1 MRDRSTKGKS
11 GFSLL
16 EMTISL
22 GLGGLVLA
30 AAVQIYIQGVQAAW
44 TTTQRAE
51 LQQDFRAASNIL
63 TTNLSL
69 AGAGLTPGAAIALP
83 STITPVYGCDQTKTC
98 YINGGSVPYPIN
110 SGTPY
115 LYGLLPGYQKGPTL
129 YASQGPTDVV
139 TVAYTDNSFYLNCY
153 TPTVTALGVVTFAP
167 STTPVKGVIP
177 AFPPPGCLPPNPPSG
192 VTAPQ
197 AVNDSVVG
205 LTAGDLVL
213 MTLNGTQVVGEVTQ
227 PPTATSGVANSYTV
241 HFDNLDA
248 LHMNQTPSGGGLN
261 DVPLNATGLAG
272 SLGECPC
279 RLLVISYYIDNSPTP
294 PRLMQQVSG
303 HTPIPVAEN
312 VVFLQFTYDLFN
324 SATGSPA
331 VSQPNPGSGDA
342 SDTAS
347 SSPTVLLPNQVT
359 KINILNMAMD
369 STLPGV
375 GYGGGNG
382 GSYQRMDLQTSVSA
396 RNLTY
401 SNNYPLP
408 PPS

>member
-1 MRDRSTKGKS
+1 MRDLSTKGKS

-16 EMTISL
+16 EMMISM

-30 AAVQIYIQGVQAAW
+30 AAVQIYIQGVQASW

-69 AGAGLTPGAAIALP
+69 AGAGLTPGTAIALP

-98 YINGGSVPYPIN
+98 YINGGSVKYPIN

-129 YASQGPTDVV
+129 YAAQGPTDVV
-139 TVAYTDNSFYLNCY
+139 TVAYTDNNFYLNCY
-153 TPTVTALGVVTFAP
+153 AATVTSLGVVTFAP
-167 STTPVKGVIP
+167 PVTVPATPWP
-177 AFPPPGCLPPNPPSG
+177 TPGCLPPNPPSS

-213 MTLNGTQVVGEVTQ
+213 MTLNGTQVVGEVTGT
-227 PPTATSGVANSYTV
+227 PAAKSGVANAYVV
-241 HFDNLDA
+241 HFDNLDV
-248 LHMNQTPSGGGLN
+248 LNMNQTPAGGGLN
-261 DVPLNATGLAG
+261 GVPLNATGAAG
-272 SLGECPC
+272 PLGACPC
-279 RLLVISYYIDNSPTP
+279 RLQVVSYYIDNSPTP
-294 PRLMQQVSG
+294 PRLMQQISG

-324 SATGSPA
+324 SSTGSPA

-347 SSPTVLLPNQVT
+347 NGLLPNQIT
-359 KINILNMAMD
+359 KINIVNMAMD

-382 GSYQRMDLQTSVSA
+382 GTYQRLDLQTSVSA

-401 SNNYPLP
+401 SNNYPIQ
-408 PPS
+408 

>member
-22 GLGGLVLA
+22 GLGALVLA
-30 AAVQIYIQGVQAAW
+30 GAVQIYIQGVQASW

-69 AGAGLTPGAAIALP
+69 AGAGLSPGTAIALP

-98 YINGGSVPYPIN
+98 YINGGSVKYPIN
-110 SGTPY
+110 GGTPY

-129 YASQGPTDVV
+129 YASQGPTDVI

-153 TPTVTALGVVTFAP
+153 AATVTALGVVTFAP
-167 STTPVKGVIP
+167 PVTVPATPWP
-177 AFPPPGCLPPNPPSG
+177 TPGCLPPNPPSS

-213 MTLNGTQVVGEVTQ
+213 MTLNGTQVVGEVTGA
-227 PPTATSGVANSYTV
+227 PTATSGVANSYAV
-241 HFDNLDA
+241 PFANLDV
-248 LHMNQTPSGGGLN
+248 LNMNQTPSGGGLN
-261 DVPLNATGLAG
+261 GVPLNATGAAG
-272 SLGECPC
+272 PLGSCPC
-279 RLLVISYYIDNSPTP
+279 RLLVVSYYIDNSPTP
-294 PRLMQQVSG
+294 PRLMQQISG

-342 SDTAS
+342 NDTAS
-347 SSPTVLLPNQVT
+347 SSPTVLLPNQIT
-359 KINILNMAMD
+359 KINIANMAMN

-375 GYGGGNG
+375 SYGGGSG
-382 GSYQRMDLQTSVSA
+382 GSYQRLDLQTSVCA

-401 SNNYPLP
+401 NNDYPIQ
-408 PPS
+408 

>member
-1 MRDRSTKGKS
+1 MSDRSTKRKS

-22 GLGGLVLA
+22 ALGGLVLA

-44 TTTQRAE
+44 ITTQRAE

-69 AGAGLTPGAAIALP
+69 AGAGLNPGAAIALP
-83 STITPVYGCDQTKTC
+83 STTTPVYGCDQSLAC
-98 YINGGSVPYPIN
+98 YINGGSVTYPIK
-110 SGTPY
+110 SGKPY

-129 YASQGPTDVV
+129 FALQGPTDVV

-153 TPTVTALGVVTFAP
+153 AATVTSLGVVTFAP
-167 STTPVKGVIP
+167 PVTNPVTPWP
-177 AFPPPGCLPPNPPSG
+177 TPGCLPANPPSTL
-192 VTAPQ
+192 TAPQ
-197 AVNDSVVG
+197 AVNDSSVG

-213 MTLNGTQVVGEVTQ
+213 MSLNGTQVVGEVTG
-227 PPTATSGVANSYTV
+227 PPTATVGVANSYAV
-241 HFDNLDA
+241 PFANLDV

-261 DVPLNATGLAG
+261 SAPLHATGAAG
-272 SLGECPC
+272 PLGACPC
-279 RLLVISYYIDNSPTP
+279 RLLVVSYYIDNSPTP

-324 SATGSPA
+324 DATNSTA

-342 SDTAS
+342 NDQAS
-347 SSPTVLLPNQVT
+347 NGLVPNQIT
-359 KINILNMAMD
+359 KINIVNMAMD

-382 GSYQRMDLQTSVSA
+382 GSYQRLDLQTSVSA

-401 SNNYPLP
+401 TNNYPSNAAPQTLQ
-408 PPS
+408 